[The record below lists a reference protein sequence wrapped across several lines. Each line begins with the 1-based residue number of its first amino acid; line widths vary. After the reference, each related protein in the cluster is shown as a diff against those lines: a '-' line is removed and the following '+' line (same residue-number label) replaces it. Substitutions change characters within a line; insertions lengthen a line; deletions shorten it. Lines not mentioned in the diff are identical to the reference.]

1 MQFRNT
7 LIVLI
12 LLALVGGYIY
22 FFQAGKPE
30 EETVKLFNIKADDIT
45 RLVLKYPS
53 EEIELERTGDKW
65 KIVKPLQVDADSA
78 AISTLTHEVADA
90 RIKSTVDEHPT
101 DLATFGLAKPAV
113 TVTAST
119 KDKTLPGVEV
129 GRTTPIGYSVYIKT
143 TDKPAVMLTAGGFGP
158 GTKRTVSDLRDHTLM
173 SFKVDEVSKLTL
185 KQDDSAPVELEKD
198 QGKWKIAK
206 PGKYDA
212 DSERVRVLLSS
223 LSNSRIDEF
232 TNDNPDKVA
241 KYGLEK
247 PQVTVSVFTGP
258 AQSRQSLEF
267 GGKEPGQGKDAYY
280 VRRGERPNVYTVHN
294 YVFNDV
300 NKSLNDLRDRTV
312 MAFDSDKVNQVKFS
326 GDGKSFVL
334 ASPAAG
340 KWTETDGG
348 KSDAD
353 PVKVQQFLDRMRDL
367 KAESIAQ
374 DSATDLARFGLNT
387 PNESVTFLDKDGKV
401 VGSVKLSK
409 IERRNEPQKGATP
422 APVQRTDYYAFS
434 TASPT
439 IYKVLEYDYNDL
451 VKTPEQFAA
460 PKPAAAPSA
469 KPSPAK

>member
-7 LIVLI
+7 LILLI
-12 LLALVGGYIY
+12 LLTLVGGYIY

-30 EETVKLFNIKADDIT
+30 EETVKLFNIKAEDIT
-45 RLVLKYPS
+45 KLVLKYPG
-53 EEIELERTGDKW
+53 EQIELERTGDKW
-65 KIVKPLQVDADSA
+65 KIVKPIQVDADSA
-78 AISTLTHEVADA
+78 AVTTLTHEVADA
-90 RIKSTVDEHPT
+90 QIKSTVDEHPT
-101 DLATFGLAKPAV
+101 DLSNFGLTKPAV
-113 TVTAST
+113 TVIAGT

-173 SFKVDEVSKLTL
+173 SFKVDDVSKLAV
-185 KQDDSAPVELEKD
+185 KQDDGAPVEIEKD
-198 QGKWKIAK
+198 QGKWKIVK

-212 DSERVRVLLSS
+212 DPERVRVLLSS

-232 TNDNPDKVA
+232 TVDNPDKVT
-241 KYGLEK
+241 KYGLDK
-247 PQVTVSVFTGP
+247 PQLTVSVFTGP
-258 AQSRQSLEF
+258 GQSRQSLEF
-267 GGKEPGQGKDAYY
+267 GGKEAGEGKDAYY
-280 VRRGERPNVYTVHN
+280 VQRGERSNVYTVHN

-312 MAFDSDKVNQVKFS
+312 MALDSDKVNQIKFS
-326 GDGKSFVL
+326 GDNKTFVV
-334 ASPAAG
+334 ARQAGG
-340 KWTETDGG
+340 KWTESDGA

-353 PVKVQQFLDRMRDL
+353 PVKVQQFIDRMRDL
-367 KAESIAQ
+367 KAESIVQ
-374 DSATDLARFGLNT
+374 DSAADLGKYALNT

-401 VGSVKLSK
+401 IGSVKLAR

-439 IYKVLEYDYNDL
+439 VYKIFEYDYSDL
-451 VKTPEQFAA
+451 MKTPEQFAA
-460 PKPAAAPSA
+460 PRPIAAPSA
-469 KPSPAK
+469 KPSPPK